1 MNKYSPHDNIND
13 IKVLNDFKDIRD
25 IKDFFLLRQTYC
37 LPQKPYTIT
46 GMIRAT

>member
-1 MNKYSPHDNIND
+1 MG
-13 IKVLNDFKDIRD
+13 IKVINGIRDFKVFKDIRDIRD

-46 GMIRAT
+46 GMIRAA